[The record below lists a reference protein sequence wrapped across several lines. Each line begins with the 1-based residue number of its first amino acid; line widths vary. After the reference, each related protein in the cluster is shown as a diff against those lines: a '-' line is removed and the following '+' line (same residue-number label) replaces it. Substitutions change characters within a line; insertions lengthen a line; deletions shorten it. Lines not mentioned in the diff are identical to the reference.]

1 MCLGFALPEN
11 FRCPYGSLGFT
22 DFWRRWHVSLSTWLR
37 DYVYISLGGNR
48 IRASRTAINLMLTM
62 LLGGLWHGASW
73 HFVVWGALHGAY
85 LVVERWLRPLTGDM
99 AKLSSPTG
107 RIAVALFTFA
117 VVTLTWAFFRAQSF
131 GDALQLVAAMFG
143 AANGSV
149 LGGFEVA
156 QVASLMAV
164 TFAVQWRLR
173 DVDLERAFSALPVGL
188 RAAGLAVLIVS
199 ISLVPGDD
207 RAFLYFQF

>member
-1 MCLGFALPEN
+1 M
-11 FRCPYGSLGFT
+11 
-22 DFWRRWHVSLSTWLR
+22 
-37 DYVYISLGGNR
+37 
-48 IRASRTAINLMLTM
+48 
-62 LLGGLWHGASW
+62 
-73 HFVVWGALHGAY
+73 
-85 LVVERWLRPLTGDM
+85 PL
-99 AKLSSPTG
+99 
-107 RIAVALFTFA
+107 
-117 VVTLTWAFFRAQSF
+117 
-131 GDALQLVAAMFG
+131 AAMFG